1 MVTIPKEILDMMK
14 DKGTVCVLVT
24 ANAAGQPHAIVCGSF
39 GVIGDD
45 TIMVGEIF
53 MKRSSEYMA
62 ENKKVA
68 ILVVNGGKAYEM
80 QATVLGREAEG
91 TDIGNLNKALKVA
104 NLSARALW
112 KFKVTAVYNESAGP
126 DGGKKIL

>member
-1 MVTIPKEILDMMK
+1 MVAIPNEILDLMK
-14 DKGTVCVLVT
+14 DKGTVKILAT

-39 GVIGDD
+39 GIIGDD
-45 TIMVGEIF
+45 VITVGEIF

-68 ILVVNGGKAYEM
+68 ILLANGGKAYEL
-80 QATVLGREAEG
+80 QATVIGREGKG
-91 TDIGNLNKALKVA
+91 TDLDNLNTGLKVA
-104 NLSARALW
+104 NMSAKALW
-112 KFKVTAVYNESAGP
+112 KFKVSAIYNESAGP

>member
-1 MVTIPKEILDMMK
+1 MVTIPKEILDIMK
-14 DKGTVCVLVT
+14 DEGTVNVLVT

-39 GVIGDD
+39 GVLGDD

-68 ILVVNGGKAYEM
+68 ILVANGGRAYEM
-80 QATVLGREAEG
+80 QATVLGREEKS
-91 TDIGNLNKALKVA
+91 TELGNLNKALKGA
-104 NLSARALW
+104 NLNASALW

-126 DGGKKIL
+126 DGGKKIA

>member
-1 MVTIPKEILDMMK
+1 MVAIPNEILDLMK
-14 DKGTVCVLVT
+14 DKGTVKILVT

-39 GVIGDD
+39 GIIGDD
-45 TIMVGEIF
+45 VITVGEIF

-68 ILVVNGGKAYEM
+68 ILLANGGKAYEL
-80 QATVLGREAEG
+80 QATVIGREGKG
-91 TDIGNLNKALKVA
+91 TDLDNLNTGLKVA
-104 NLSARALW
+104 NMSAKALW
-112 KFKVTAVYNESAGP
+112 KFKVSAIYNESAGP

>member
-1 MVTIPKEILDMMK
+1 MVSIPKEILDMMK
-14 DKGTVCVLVT
+14 EKATVKLLVT

-45 TIMVGEIF
+45 VITVGEIF

-80 QATVLGREAEG
+80 QATVLGREEKG
-91 TDIGNLNKALKVA
+91 EDLGNLNKALEGA
-104 NLSARALW
+104 NLNANALW
-112 KFKVTAVYNESAGP
+112 KFKVSAVYNESAGP
-126 DGGKKIL
+126 DGGKKIA